1 MDTAAFE
8 KNLRENVEYDHTDIP
23 IYIRPCLPGTG
34 ISAKNTWIPSWTMQ
48 LWNTCIFIPR
58 RPMAGRS
65 RN

>member
-1 MDTAAFE
+1 MDTSAFE